1 MASQLSV
8 LETGL
13 LKELLKFPNLYP
25 TPCLVA
31 SRPRDSNIAPC
42 ARAPHSPPALA
53 HAFLLSPSLPIA
65 QRKKNKKILWRRHP
79 HS

>member
-13 LKELLKFPNLYP
+13 LKELQTILKFPNLYP

-31 SRPRDSNIAPC
+31 SRPRDSI
-42 ARAPHSPPALA
+42 
-53 HAFLLSPSLPIA
+53 
-65 QRKKNKKILWRRHP
+65 
-79 HS
+79 